1 MSMLSDQVLDVSP
14 GTTEDPRVLSP
25 WWLWIAGSIVAI
37 CLVLGFWLLLRP
49 AAPVAKP
56 ARGVTVADNAVTLA
70 ADTPMRRFIDIA
82 EAHAQ
87 PGLPPLPCPGR
98 ITFDERRTSAIGT
111 PLAGRIEEIK
121 VRLGDV
127 VVRDQH
133 LLSVRSGALADVEH
147 EIEEARSQ
155 VAVKRRIAERTRA
168 LVELHTAAMK
178 DQLEAEADLHE
189 AELAFDT
196 ALAHRE
202 SLRVSPTSLNEFWIT
217 APQDGSVVELN
228 VAPSAQVTTDRE
240 QPLLRIADL
249 GEVLVVADVQE
260 RDAADLKAGDVVE
273 VRAQGGTLVRSGT
286 VEHVSSIVD
295 PTRRTIEARIRVENG
310 DGALRPN
317 AYVEV
322 AVPAA
327 STPRIRVP
335 TEAVL
340 TDAHES
346 VVLRQGSDGRLVRVP
361 VTLGR
366 ERDGE
371 IEILKGLEPGDRYVS
386 KGAIL
391 VLNEISLAAE

>member
-1 MSMLSDQVLDVSP
+1 
-14 GTTEDPRVLSP
+14 
-25 WWLWIAGSIVAI
+25 
-37 CLVLGFWLLLRP
+37 
-49 AAPVAKP
+49 
-56 ARGVTVADNAVTLA
+56 
-70 ADTPMRRFIDIA
+70 
-82 EAHAQ
+82 
-87 PGLPPLPCPGR
+87 
-98 ITFDERRTSAIGT
+98 
-111 PLAGRIEEIK
+111 
-121 VRLGDV
+121 
-127 VVRDQH
+127 
-133 LLSVRSGALADVEH
+133 VRSGALADVEH
-147 EIEEARSQ
+147 EIEAARSQ

-273 VRAQGGTLVRSGT
+273 VRAQGGTLLRSGT

-295 PTRRTIEARIRVENG
+295 PARRTIEARIRVANG

-317 AYVEV
+317 SYVEV
-322 AVPAA
+322 AIPPA
-327 STPRIRVP
+327 STSRVRVP

-346 VVLRQGSDGRLVRVP
+346 VVLRQESDGRLVRAP
-361 VTLGR
+361 VILGR